1 MSAKISLQNVKSFEH
16 SSNVFIL
23 ESLLRTVAIVVAL
36 ELARPINAPPPVRIA
51 VPPAIPNPPAAREPP
66 PTKAKLALVNAAPDN
81 PATLSPAIAIAI
93 WGANSNPKPPV
104 INVIVVVADAPII
117 ILFVLFCK
125 TFLL

>member
-1 MSAKISLQNVKSFEH
+1 MSANISLQNVKSFEH
-16 SSNVFIL
+16 SSNIFIL

-81 PATLSPAIAIAI
+81 PATLSPANAIAI
-93 WGANSNPKPPV
+93 
-104 INVIVVVADAPII
+104 
-117 ILFVLFCK
+117 
-125 TFLL
+125 